1 MFKSNGI
8 LRRITFLGVLLTVGS
23 LTALGQV
30 QTGEILG
37 TVTDNTG
44 ASVPAATVTITN
56 AGTGLAR
63 QVKTDGQGQYA
74 MADLSIGNYQA
85 KVEMQGFAVQT
96 ITGLVLSVGQN
107 LVANFKLQV
116 GTVAQEVTVNTTAT
130 AQVTRPPPRWGR
142 LWAKPSCSSCR
153 STGGIT
159 CNSSLLYR
167 EYNRS
172 RRLPADP
179 IPEIPKD

>member
-1 MFKSNGI
+1 MESCD
-8 LRRITFLGVLLTVGS
+8 RITLLGVLLTFGS

-44 ASVPAATVTITN
+44 AAVPAATVTITN

-63 QVKTDGQGQYA
+63 QVKTDGQGEYA

-96 ITGLVLSVGQN
+96 ITGLVLAVGQN

-130 AQVTRPPPRWGR
+130 AQANTTTSEVGALVGETQLQQLPLNGRDYMQLVTLVPGVQPLEQASGGR
-142 LWAKPSCSSCR
+142 
-153 STGGIT
+153 
-159 CNSSLLYR
+159 CNS
-167 EYNRS
+167 EKW
-172 RRLPADP
+172 
-179 IPEIPKD
+179 PKD